1 MKLQVDKNI
10 TINLTPDELKEL
22 IAEKCR
28 EQGYTTVEAK
38 DVTFDVGTEL
48 RGYGMAE
55 HEEVVFRCCTIH
67 SKRG

>member
-1 MKLQVDKNI
+1 MKFQVDKNI
-10 TINLTPDELKEL
+10 TINLTPYEFKEL

-28 EQGYTTVEAK
+28 EQGYKNVKAS

-55 HEEVVFRCCTIH
+55 HEEVVFRGCHIH
-67 SKRG
+67 SKGE

>member
-1 MKLQVDKNI
+1 MKIGNNI
-10 TINLTPDELKEL
+10 TITLTPTEIKEL

-38 DVTFDVGTEL
+38 DVSFDVGTEL

-55 HEEVVFRCCTIH
+55 HEEVVVRGCTIH